1 MANYAGDITPERAW
15 EILAG
20 DENAVLVDVR
30 TKPEWSFV
38 GVCDLDNLGK
48 KPALIEWQVFPTM
61 AVNESFGE
69 SVDSLGT
76 PKDTPLLF
84 LCRSGA
90 RSRSAA
96 IAVTER
102 GYHACYNVAGGFE
115 GDPDGDRHRGRING
129 WKAAGLPWVQQ

>member
-15 EILAG
+15 EILAS
-20 DENAVLVDVR
+20 DENSVLIDVR

-38 GVCDLDNLGK
+38 GVCDLESLNK
-48 KPALIEWQVFPTM
+48 QPALIEWQVFPTM

-69 SVDSLGT
+69 SVDSIGA
-76 PKDTPLLF
+76 PQDAPLLF

-96 IAVTER
+96 IAATER

-115 GDPDGDRHRGRING
+115 GDPDGERHRGRVNG

>member
-15 EILAG
+15 EILAS
-20 DENAVLVDVR
+20 DENSVLIDVR

-38 GVCDLDNLGK
+38 GVCNLESLNK
-48 KPALIEWQVFPTM
+48 QPALIEWQVFPTM

-69 SVDSLGT
+69 SVDSIGA
-76 PKDTPLLF
+76 PQDAPLLF

-96 IAVTER
+96 IAATER

-115 GDPDGDRHRGRING
+115 GDPDGERHRGRVNG

>member
-15 EILAG
+15 EILAS
-20 DENAVLVDVR
+20 DENSVLIDVR

-38 GVCDLDNLGK
+38 GVCDLESLNK
-48 KPALIEWQVFPTM
+48 QPALIEWQVFPTM

-69 SVDSLGT
+69 SVDSIGA
-76 PKDTPLLF
+76 PQDAPLLF

-90 RSRSAA
+90 RSRNAA
-96 IAVTER
+96 IAATER
-102 GYHACYNVAGGFE
+102 GYQACYNVAGGFE
-115 GDPDGDRHRGRING
+115 GDPDGERHRGRVNG

>member
-69 SVDSLGT
+69 SVDSLGA
-76 PKDTPLLF
+76 PKDAPLLF

>member
-38 GVCDLDNLGK
+38 GICDLDSLSK

-61 AVNESFGE
+61 VVNESFGE
-69 SVDSLGT
+69 SVDSLGA

-96 IAVTER
+96 IAATER

-115 GDPDGDRHRGRING
+115 GDPDGERHRGRING

>member
-15 EILAG
+15 EILAS
-20 DENAVLVDVR
+20 DENSVLIDVR

-38 GVCDLDNLGK
+38 GVCNLESLNK
-48 KPALIEWQVFPTM
+48 QPALIEWQVFPTM

-69 SVDSLGT
+69 SVDSIGA
-76 PKDTPLLF
+76 PQDAPLLF

-96 IAVTER
+96 IAATER

-115 GDPDGDRHRGRING
+115 GDPDGERHRGRVSG